1 MSPNGSNVGIITY
14 STEAKVALNFN
25 AFQGDNLTPEN
36 VQDLIDDLKPK
47 GGHRFIDK
55 ALKLAN
61 EQLFTQAAGMR
72 VHDNDTLKVC
82 ALA

>member
-1 MSPNGSNVGIITY
+1 M
-14 STEAKVALNFN
+14 NFN

-36 VQDLIDDLKPK
+36 VQDLIDDLKPE

-61 EQLFTQAAGMR
+61 EQLFTQAA
-72 VHDNDTLKVC
+72 HDNDTLKVC
-82 ALA
+82 SLVWML